1 MFTRFRAAVG
11 IALAQLRRDRTRTA
25 LAVTGVVVA
34 VLAATLL
41 GGVGFGVVETGQQ
54 KFDQSGR
61 DLWMTG
67 GPLQISPGSVGGFQP
82 GITDAH
88 DLSDDLSAREDVRTA
103 VPLSFQTV
111 YVGANESSLSTM
123 VAVGTPGV
131 GGSTVRLTAGDGFTK
146 GGREHYADGSYDG
159 PMTREVIL
167 DPQTADRL
175 GVGVNDTVH
184 LGATVVG
191 AREHAWRVVGVS
203 PTFRQFLGTGAA
215 TVPLSELQS
224 MTGTAREDRAAMLT
238 IDVVE
243 RSDPA
248 AVEAALQSEYP
259 NYDVRT
265 NQEQLQAV
273 LEQKALVIASGLT
286 LTVLAVIAG
295 VALTV
300 NLLLLLVYQ
309 QRRTL
314 AAVRAI
320 GVSGTT
326 LVAITAVQGLAIG
339 IMGGAIGVAL
349 TVPLGRGLSELA
361 AMLVGFDGLVQT
373 PPLVLAAGGALAV
386 VVGVLSAAVAGYRVA
401 GVDALEQL

>member
-25 LAVTGVVVA
+25 LAVTGVVLA

-67 GPLQISPGSVGGFQP
+67 GPLRISPGSVGGFQP

-88 DLSDDLSAREDVRTA
+88 GLSDDLSAREDVRTA

-123 VAVGTPGV
+123 VAVGVPSSNG
-131 GGSTVRLTAGDGFTK
+131 VRLTAGDGFTK
-146 GGREHYADGSYDG
+146 GGRAHYAGGSYDG
-159 PMTREVIL
+159 EMTREVVL

-184 LGATVVG
+184 LGSTVVG

-238 IDVVE
+238 IDVVDGA
-243 RSDPA
+243 DPA
-248 AVEAALQSEYP
+248 AVASDLQSEYP

-265 NQEQLQAV
+265 NREQLQAV

-339 IMGGAIGVAL
+339 LLGGAIGVAL
-349 TVPLGRGLSELA
+349 TVPLARGLSELA

-373 PPLVLAAGGALAV
+373 PPLVLAGGGALAV
-386 VVGVLSAAVAGYRVA
+386 IVGVLSAAVAGYRVA